1 MNDIDTLRVSS
12 HEHEIQILL
21 GKYPKLTRTEVVQVI
36 DHRGPMRAAVE
47 TELDRLSATK
57 R

>member
-12 HEHEIQILL
+12 HEHEIQLL
-21 GKYPKLTRTEVVQVI
+21 LDRYPKLTRTEVIQVI

-47 TELDRLSATK
+47 TELARLSGTK

>member
-12 HEHEIQILL
+12 HEHEIQFLL
-21 GKYPKLTRTEVVQVI
+21 GRYPKLSRTEVVQVI

-47 TELDRLSATK
+47 TELDRLSRMK